1 MADEDN
7 GGKLLWFVAGAAIGA
22 AIAVLYAP
30 APGEETRRKIAEKT
44 DQGRQALADQG
55 RDLYERGRDMY
66 DKGRKLA
73 DEAAEM
79 FERGRKLVEG
89 VAGTATGQEPTSGQA
104 SPGSAQAS

>member
-1 MADEDN
+1 MAEEDN
-7 GGKLLWFVAGAAIGA
+7 GGKLLWFVAGAAVGA

-30 APGEETRRKIAEKT
+30 AAGEEIRRKIAEKT

-55 RDLYERGRDMY
+55 RDLYDRTRDMY
-66 DKGRKLA
+66 ERGRKLA

-89 VAGTATGQEPTSGQA
+89 VAGTGQEPAPGQA
-104 SPGSAQAS
+104 SSGNTPAS